1 MTYKCEYCG
10 FEYDG
15 EECPQCGAPHPVTTT
30 TNNKITGN
38 NNYSK
43 NNDTTGNSNY
53 STNNDTI
60 GNNNYS
66 TNNDTAGN
74 YRYSTDNESI
84 DTNTDDNST
93 TYNYTTNYYTI
104 NSHAAD
110 NYTSDNSYRT
120 DSSALNTNKHKKRKR
135 LTETRGFIVF
145 LLIIFFPAGLFLMWT
160 NKVFKFSTRTI
171 ITLFYVLM
179 IYLGA
184 KLNEMPE
191 VTDTT
196 ASGNEKTVEVAAE
209 NTPTPISNPTPTLT
223 STPSPAPTKKPVSKK
238 EKFIKKVSAKTGIT
252 QKTAG
257 NLYDLFYKKMGFK
270 TIDIV
275 QKSKTGKATYDF
287 KADGFNL
294 KVAFKDG
301 GVSSIKWQFYTLYAG
316 KVIKID
322 KQGVL
327 DRQLVDSVKY
337 YMYAEDIIEDNIK
350 TPSTARFPD
359 MDSSGVGMQRKGKIV
374 AVQGY
379 FDAQNTYGAVVRSK
393 YTVEF
398 SVTDLDANKYKPVY
412 IKIDDEVKGKWIE
425 LD

>member
-30 TNNKITGN
+30 TNNEITGN

-43 NNDTTGNSNY
+43 NSDTTGNSNY

-60 GNNNYS
+60 GNNNYN

-74 YRYSTDNESI
+74 YRYSKDRESV
-84 DTNTDDNST
+84 DTNVD
-93 TYNYTTNYYTI
+93 
-104 NSHAAD
+104 
-110 NYTSDNSYRT
+110 DNSYRT
-120 DSSALNTNKHKKRKR
+120 NSSAFNTKKHKERKR

-160 NKVFKFSTRTI
+160 NKVFKFSTRAI
-171 ITLFYVLM
+171 ITLFYVFM
-179 IYLGA
+179 IYFGA
-184 KLNEMPE
+184 KINDMPE
-191 VTDTT
+191 ITDTT
-196 ASGNEKTVEVAAE
+196 ATVNDKTVEVAAE
-209 NTPTPISNPTPTLT
+209 NTPTPISNPTPTLS

-275 QKSKTGKATYDF
+275 QKSETGKATYDF
-287 KADGFNL
+287 KADGFSL

-337 YMYAEDIIEDNIK
+337 YMYAEDIITDNIK
-350 TPSTARFPD
+350 TPSTAKFPD